1 MVQPS
6 ATVVLADHVRHL
18 KEQGERIF
26 SLQTGDPDFKTPLPI
41 INSAAEAAAAGHT
54 HYADSKGLPALRE
67 AIAAKCAEYNNTTFD
82 PATEIL
88 VTNGGIHGYFCALKA
103 LLNAGD
109 EVLIPDPS
117 WPSHAGVA
125 MVCGAKVS
133 HIPALAEN
141 GFVPTLQAWED
152 AITPATRIIVINYP
166 SNPTGAMP
174 SREYLEQ
181 LNALAAKHK
190 LLVLSDEV
198 YEYILMGNSQPVS
211 FASLPGAKERT
222 ITIQSFSKT
231 YAMTGWRIGYVTAP
245 ADIIK
250 RMLKISQYTITNVA
264 PFIQYAA
271 ITALTS
277 AEVKESVNE
286 MVKAYR
292 KRNKLV
298 QDILSSTDH
307 NIGYHAPEGG
317 FYYFLDLRKLSND
330 SQSMSRDLLSSRK
343 VAMVPGIAYGPQ
355 GEGFLR
361 MTIAAHEDEIEGGLT
376 RLIAWANENIS
387 RK

>member
-6 ATVVLADHVRHL
+6 ATVVLADHVRQL
-18 KEQGERIF
+18 KAQGEHIF
-26 SLQTGDPDFKTPLPI
+26 SLQTGDPDFKTPEAVI
-41 INSAAEAAAAGHT
+41 SSAAQAAAAGHT

-67 AIAAKCAEYNNTTFD
+67 AIAAKCADYNKITYD

-103 LLNAGD
+103 LLNPGD

-117 WPSHAGVA
+117 WPSHASVA
-125 MVCGAKVS
+125 MVCGAKVA

-141 GFVPTLQAWED
+141 GFVPTLQAWKD

-181 LNALAAKHK
+181 LNELAARHN

-198 YEYILMGNSQPVS
+198 YEYILIGNNQPVS

-245 ADIIK
+245 VDIIK

-277 AEVKESVNE
+277 AEVKEEVNE

-292 KRNKLV
+292 KRSKLV
-298 QDILSSTDH
+298 EQIMSASDH
-307 NIGYHAPEGG
+307 HIGYHAPEGG
-317 FYYFLDLRKLSND
+317 FYYFLDLRKVSHD
-330 SQSMSRDLLSSRK
+330 SQSMSQSLLKNKK
-343 VAMVPGIAYGPQ
+343 VAMVPGVAYGPE

-376 RLIAWANENIS
+376 RLIDWANENIS